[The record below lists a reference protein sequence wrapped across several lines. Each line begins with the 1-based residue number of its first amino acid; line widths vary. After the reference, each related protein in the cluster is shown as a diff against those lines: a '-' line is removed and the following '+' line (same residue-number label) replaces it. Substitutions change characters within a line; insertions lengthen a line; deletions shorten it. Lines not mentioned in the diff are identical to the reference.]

1 MAPARTIVVL
11 LASLLHARFA
21 SAAAANSLCR
31 AVLPSASIATRG
43 GTALAISTLLS
54 LSLSLKFAS
63 AYAAYRHG
71 AASHV
76 CGSPGGCEPSKR
88 LLRLPRCSASHHR
101 QHSLWGRHATW
112 WGTGQGPACTHILVR
127 SVRLLCGRVTGCT
140 AVLSRCAVP
149 VIRGGRGGDAGGEV
163 ARGAIK
169 ARVYTVPGC
178 RAFAH

>member
-1 MAPARTIVVL
+1 MAPASTIVVL

-71 AASHV
+71 RHLTCAEALGGASRPSACSV
-76 CGSPGGCEPSKR
+76 SP
-88 LLRLPRCSASHHR
+88 
-101 QHSLWGRHATW
+101 
-112 WGTGQGPACTHILVR
+112 
-127 SVRLLCGRVTGCT
+127 
-140 AVLSRCAVP
+140 AVP
-149 VIRGGRGGDAGGEV
+149 HLTIVSIACGEDMRRGGEQGMA
-163 ARGAIK
+163 
-169 ARVYTVPGC
+169 P
-178 RAFAH
+178 RAPTF